1 MVEVLSVRGRRFCEK
16 LGIDINNIDN
26 DEFIRIL
33 RERSKEQCRKYHQNY
48 YEKHA
53 DKIKTAT
60 QQYRAEHREEISER
74 KKTYAQQDVLCEC
87 GCTVK
92 RNNLST
98 HLKTQLPQHAV
109 EAQNQQHE

>member
-1 MVEVLSVRGRRFCEK
+1 MVEVLSVRGRRFCEQ
-16 LGIDINNIDN
+16 LGIDINKIDN
-26 DEFIRIL
+26 DEFIRIMK
-33 RERSKEQCRKYHQNY
+33 ERSKEQTRKYHQNY

-87 GCTVK
+87 GWTVK

-98 HLKTQLPQHAV
+98 HLKTQKHQHAV
-109 EAQNQQHE
+109 EAQNQK